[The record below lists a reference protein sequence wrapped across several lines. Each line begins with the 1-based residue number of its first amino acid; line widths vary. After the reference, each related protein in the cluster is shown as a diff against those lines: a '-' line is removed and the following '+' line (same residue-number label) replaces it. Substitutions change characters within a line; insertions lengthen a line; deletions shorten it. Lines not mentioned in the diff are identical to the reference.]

1 MHWPF
6 AAPQAGARAPG
17 GSDETFARFIRN
29 GAPKQMAIGGFNRKS
44 HGPGYA
50 AIGWLI
56 FDKPFGLD
64 RR

>member
-1 MHWPF
+1 
-6 AAPQAGARAPG
+6 
-17 GSDETFARFIRN
+17 
-29 GAPKQMAIGGFNRKS
+29 MAIGGFNWKS
-44 HGPGYA
+44 QPNWNA

>member
-6 AAPQAGARAPG
+6 AAPHAGALAPG
-17 GSDETFARFIRN
+17 GSDEICARFIRN
-29 GAPKQMAIGGFNRKS
+29 VAPKQMAIGGFNGKS
-44 HGPGYA
+44 RGLVYA
-50 AIGWLI
+50 PIGWLI